1 MAFQTLILL
10 APASARFSPQPEA
23 VTRTLAFA
31 VNPDADEGGPI
42 YIMGRPLT
50 VQVREREREEME
62 RARDRKK
69 RDRERDKQI
78 QFSETCTLD
87 I

>member
-50 VQVREREREEME
+50 VQVRGMRNV
-62 RARDRKK
+62 
-69 RDRERDKQI
+69 
-78 QFSETCTLD
+78 
-87 I
+87 